1 MDILK
6 IKNSKILWVGALG
19 IIFLT
24 LVVGCSGKYGSY
36 KRDTG
41 VKQAFETNQVP
52 TEYKY
57 FYYGFDTRPY
67 VIFGIEPKYE
77 MNSKMWKEVSAD
89 TSEFKNITRWVW
101 EDYGYYKFGADILDP
116 NGNKVGVLYT
126 AIRETTLKFGDNN
139 QISVIPNSPFLW
151 GPVDRGGV
159 SVRSP

>member
-1 MDILK
+1 MNIIK
-6 IKNSKILWVGALG
+6 INNIKILWAGMLG
-19 IIFLT
+19 ISILA
-24 LVVGCSGKYGSY
+24 LVAGCSGKYGSY
-36 KRDTG
+36 KRDTA

-52 TEYKY
+52 AEYKY

-101 EDYGYYKFGADILDP
+101 EDYGYDKFGADILDP

-151 GPVDRGGV
+151 GPVAMGG
-159 SVRSP
+159 VRSP